1 VFDKILIAN
10 RGEIACRVMTTA
22 RRMGIATVAVYSEAD
37 AGARHVDMADEA
49 VAIGP
54 APSAESYLRG
64 DVIIDKARDIGA
76 QAIHPGYGFLAENA
90 GFATA
95 CAEAGVVFIGPAPE
109 TIAAMGDKA
118 AAKALMKAAG
128 VPVVP
133 GYHGGQDDGAL
144 SDAASRVGYPVFIK
158 PVAGGGGTGM
168 RVVEAAADFAD
179 ALGGARR
186 EALAAF
192 GDDRVLLERYV
203 DRPRHIEVQVFG
215 DNLGNLVHLFERD
228 CSVQRRHQK
237 VIEEA
242 PAPGLDDGLR
252 GALLEAAVAAARA
265 VDYRG
270 AGTVEFLVDGNG
282 CFYFL
287 EMNTRLQVEHP
298 VTEMITGL
306 DLVEWQ
312 LRVAAGAPLPCDQDA
327 IAATGHALEARLY
340 AEDPARGFLPSSGA
354 LYAFRSAAGDDIRLE
369 TGVREGDTV
378 SPHYDPMIAKLVV
391 RGDDREAA
399 VACLSAA
406 LAATRIAGVANN
418 RSFLSAVAAHPEFI
432 AGGADTGFVD
442 RHGGVLAPPPEPAPE
457 QALALAC
464 RDAMA
469 HRADKAVL
477 DGLLTKDPYS
487 PWHGAGGWRLNGA
500 ARHRFRYLDGDRDRL
515 VSVISTGQGLEF
527 EVDGTAFALVA
538 SDNGTVAFGDGEVT
552 VFTGGGAY
560 RLVDHDPL
568 VMADGDMAS
577 DGRLTAPMP
586 GRVVAVMAETGDAVT
601 RGTALMVIE
610 AMKMEH
616 TIAAPADGRVE
627 RFAYGPGDQV
637 EEGAELM
644 NFITETEI

>member
-1 VFDKILIAN
+1 MA
-10 RGEIACRVMTTA
+10 TA
-22 RRMGIATVAVYSEAD
+22 RRLEISTVAVYSEAD
-37 AGARHVDMADEA
+37 AGALHVESADEA

-54 APSAESYLRG
+54 APAAESYLRG
-64 DVIIDKARDIGA
+64 DAIVEAARNTGA

-90 GFATA
+90 GFARA

-118 AAKALMKAAG
+118 AAKALMEAAG

-144 SDAASRVGYPVFIK
+144 GDAASAVGFPVLIK

-168 RVVEAAADFAD
+168 RVVEAAAGFAD
-179 ALGGARR
+179 ALAGARR
-186 EALAAF
+186 EARAAF

-203 DRPRHIEVQVFG
+203 ERPRHIEVQVFG
-215 DNLGNLVHLFERD
+215 DGQGNVVHLFERD
-228 CSVQRRHQK
+228 CSIQRRHQK

-242 PAPGLDDGLR
+242 SATGLDDGLR
-252 GALLEAAVAAARA
+252 AALLEAAVAAARA

-270 AGTVEFLVDGNG
+270 AGTVEFLVDRDGG
-282 CFYFL
+282 FYFL

-312 LRVAAGAPLPCDQDA
+312 LRVAAGEPLPCDQDA
-327 IAATGHALEARLY
+327 IAVKGHAFEARLY

-354 LYAFRSAAGDDIRLE
+354 LYCFRTAGEGDDIRLE

-391 RGDDREAA
+391 RGDDRDAA
-399 VACLSAA
+399 VARLSEA

-418 RSFLSAVAAHPEFI
+418 TSFLAAVATHPEFI
-432 AGGADTGFVD
+432 AGGADTGFVE
-442 RHGGVLAPPPEPAPE
+442 RHGEALAPPPKPAPD

-469 HRADKAVL
+469 RRAEDAAL
-477 DGLLTKDPYS
+477 DGRLTNDPYS
-487 PWHGAGGWRLNGA
+487 PWHGADGWRLNGA
-500 ARHRFRYLDGDRDRL
+500 ARHYFRYLDGDRERT
-515 VSVISTGQGLEF
+515 VSTGRGLEF
-527 EVDGTAFALVA
+527 DIDGRSFAMAASEDGVVA
-538 SDNGTVAFGDGEVT
+538 VGDGEVT

-568 VMADGDMAS
+568 VMADGDVAG

-586 GRVVAVMAETGDAVT
+586 GRVVAVMVEAGDTVE

-616 TIAAPADGRVE
+616 TIVAPADGHVE

-644 NFITETEI
+644 TFSVVEA